1 MLYAVSSTAAYGDP
15 QSRERILRATWNLL
29 LETGPEIRLADVA
42 KRAGLSRQ
50 AVYLH
55 FGDRARLL
63 LEVLAWADRELQL
76 DELMARVRNA
86 DSGVEA
92 LDRIVEV
99 HAAYS
104 PRIDAAARALEADQ
118 HRDEAVAAAL
128 GDRLEVRRAAHREVI
143 ARIADE
149 GLLAEGWTINSAT
162 DVFAAV
168 TMLGPWR
175 ELTEACG
182 YLERRAVRRT
192 DVDVRPRGARSRP
205 SLTPSL
211 LRTTACLG
219 RVVS

>member
-1 MLYAVSSTAAYGDP
+1 MLYVMSSTAAYGDP
-15 QSRERILRATWNLL
+15 QSRERILRAAWHLL
-29 LETGPEIRLADVA
+29 LETGPDIRLADVA

-55 FGDRARLL
+55 FGDRANLL
-63 LEVLAWADRELQL
+63 LEVLAWADGELDL
-76 DELMARVRNA
+76 PELMTWVRNA

-99 HAAYS
+99 HAVYS

-128 GDRLEVRRAAHREVI
+128 RDRLDVRRAAHREVI
-143 ARIADE
+143 ARIAKE
-149 GLLAEGWTINSAT
+149 GLLAKGWTIDSAT

-175 ELTEACG
+175 ELTEACRWSAEQ
-182 YLERRAVRRT
+182 YAERMSTFVREAL
-192 DVDVRPRGARSRP
+192 VAGPG
-205 SLTPSL
+205 
-211 LRTTACLG
+211 
-219 RVVS
+219 

>member
-1 MLYAVSSTAAYGDP
+1 MLYAVSSTVAYGDP
-15 QSRERILRATWNLL
+15 QSRERILRAAWDLL
-29 LETGPEIRLADVA
+29 LEAGPEIRLADVA
-42 KRAGLSRQ
+42 TRAGLSRQ

-55 FGDRARLL
+55 FGDRAHLL
-63 LEVLAWADRELQL
+63 LEVLAWADRTLGL
-76 DELMARVRNA
+76 DQLMARVRNA

-128 GDRLEVRRAAHREVI
+128 RDRLDVRRAAHREVI

-149 GLLAEGWTINSAT
+149 GLLAEGWTIDSAT

-175 ELTEACG
+175 KLTEACDWSAEQ
-182 YLERRAVRRT
+182 YAELMSKFVREAL
-192 DVDVRPRGARSRP
+192 VAAHG
-205 SLTPSL
+205 
-211 LRTTACLG
+211 
-219 RVVS
+219 